1 MTVRTVLGDID
12 PSQLGVTYLHEH
24 LIIDSPLVERNW
36 PHIHLHSVEA
46 ATEEATSCARVG
58 VGAMVDAMP
67 TGSGR
72 DLARLAEVSRASG
85 IHVVAATGMHTEK
98 YYEGVPWAADEAD
111 ALAERFVDEV
121 KHGVDGVRAGI
132 MKVATV
138 AENLTARERDLF
150 RAAGVVH
157 RETGVAVLTHCEEGR
172 GALAQL
178 DMLESVGVPPERV
191 ILSHTDKVV
200 DVDYHRS
207 ILGRGANVE
216 YDQSLRRHLIGS
228 EETVSLVAR
237 MWDEGFGS
245 QIMLGTDGARRSLW
259 TSLGG
264 SPGLAWLYGS
274 MPALLGTAGL
284 SGAEI
289 ESMFV
294 DNPARV
300 LQLDR

>member
-1 MTVRTVLGDID
+1 
-12 PSQLGVTYLHEH
+12 
-24 LIIDSPLVERNW
+24 
-36 PHIHLHSVEA
+36 
-46 ATEEATSCARVG
+46 
-58 VGAMVDAMP
+58 
-67 TGSGR
+67 
-72 DLARLAEVSRASG
+72 
-85 IHVVAATGMHTEK
+85 
-98 YYEGVPWAADEAD
+98 
-111 ALAERFVDEV
+111 
-121 KHGVDGVRAGI
+121 
-132 MKVATV
+132 
-138 AENLTARERDLF
+138 
-150 RAAGVVH
+150 
-157 RETGVAVLTHCEEGR
+157 
-172 GALAQL
+172 
-178 DMLESVGVPPERV
+178 MLESVGVPPERV

-200 DVDYHRS
+200 DVDYHTS

-228 EETVSLVAR
+228 DETVSLVAR

-300 LQLDR
+300 LLLDR